1 MVKHSIKKQETRKAL
16 FLYNI
21 KTSED
26 KTERNLNEGKFGLKP
41 FFKIEKTKALSTR
54 RYRIYMSLISS
65 FQVYDYSNLNSEYFA
80 DL

>member
-41 FFKIEKTKALSTR
+41 FFKIEKTKARSTR
-54 RYRIYMSLISS
+54 RSLISS